1 MTRRSCLSFKSSSC
15 ASDVDKRPV
24 TQEGKYLK
32 RKRCLSNSP
41 SPAGPC
47 CFVPV
52 TEPTAALVWKC
63 FDEFRFIDHPVTK
76 VHFRF
81 GYCLS
86 EACPWDPW
94 KMCDKECGFLFFSS
108 PTLPS
113 HLPSVLSSLL
123 WWEHRSSN
131 PWYYIPLAT
140 KHRGKKSNS
149 NRDRIHSTKND

>member
-1 MTRRSCLSFKSSSC
+1 MFPSPKNHANLGFHDQRSVS
-15 ASDVDKRPV
+15 KRPV

-94 KMCDKECGFLFFSS
+94 KMCDKECDEKIMVTRPLEMI
-108 PTLPS
+108 
-113 HLPSVLSSLL
+113 HIVYIVL
-123 WWEHRSSN
+123 
-131 PWYYIPLAT
+131 
-140 KHRGKKSNS
+140 
-149 NRDRIHSTKND
+149 